1 MQVPPGR
8 QRPGSHLQAVEEGA
22 LFPVPGFGC
31 HHTGHEGAEDRWA
44 AEKQTDTP
52 WAVFLTLLH
61 QGEWWK
67 GWARRAGAAGEGSPP
82 DIEAMVGV
90 RGVLGPLKQ
99 CPLKLD
105 GDLGDG
111 AGRQLNQ
118 HLQEV
123 GLHPVLGRLVVDVTW
138 GPTGHPELSPGLSPP
153 APLVP
158 TCPGLGAGTG
168 EPRRG
173 NLDHEVSQA
182 PGREEEGREGKRCF
196 QGSCSRICSTSSI
209 FTS

>member
-1 MQVPPGR
+1 M
-8 QRPGSHLQAVEEGA
+8 
-22 LFPVPGFGC
+22 
-31 HHTGHEGAEDRWA
+31 
-44 AEKQTDTP
+44 
-52 WAVFLTLLH
+52 FLTLLH

-90 RGVLGPLKQ
+90 WGVLGPLKQ

-123 GLHPVLGRLVVDVTW
+123 GLHPVLGRLIVDVTW

-173 NLDHEVSQA
+173 NLDHKVSQA